1 MTLIPPGY
9 VGVVTNKTDD
19 PRTRAIQGIQDDVL
33 QPGIYF
39 LNPAEKRV
47 DIVSIGYNETSLTVE
62 VLEKGGPSAVERR
75 EETAWARPSPRTRR
89 TSPARG
95 SSSPPTT
102 GS

>member
-1 MTLIPPGY
+1 M
-9 VGVVTNKTDD
+9 GVVTNKTDD

-62 VLEKGGPSAVERR
+62 VLDKGGTSAVD
-75 EETAWARPSPRTRR
+75 ARGDRLGKTLDQGPGLQAR
-89 TSPARG
+89 ARG